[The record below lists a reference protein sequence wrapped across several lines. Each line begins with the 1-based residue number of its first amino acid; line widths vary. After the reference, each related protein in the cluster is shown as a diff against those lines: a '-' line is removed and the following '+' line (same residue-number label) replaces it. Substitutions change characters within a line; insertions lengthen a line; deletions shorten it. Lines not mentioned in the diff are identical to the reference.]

1 MTTTNPMVPSTDW
14 RLLTVTIPPN
24 DRDFKFVA
32 LAPGCINT
40 PHAGDCGCMT
50 FDMPGDADTYIRG
63 KARG

>member
-1 MTTTNPMVPSTDW
+1 MATTNPMIPSPDW

-40 PHAGDCGCMT
+40 PHGGSCGCMT
-50 FDMPGDADTYIRG
+50 FDRAPDGDAYIRS
-63 KARG
+63 KVSR